1 MNISEYISEYD
12 VEFDR
17 LYSLLDKR
25 QYEADIV
32 ANENLRRRKIG
43 RPELKTIE
51 QIYNFI
57 GYNPEPKNEE
67 RE

>member
-1 MNISEYISEYD
+1 MSISEYISEYD
-12 VEFDR
+12 IEFDR

-25 QYEADIV
+25 QYEADII

-57 GYNPEPKNEE
+57 GYKTEE
-67 RE
+67 REDV